1 MIIKAGGH
9 LIDHRSCIQR
19 NCCGVS
25 GLFPDPGPATQVFP
39 HLRVHPWGFLKL
51 CLSEKTHPLELH
63 FEGTDLVVSE
73 EVFHWG
79 WPQPLSW
86 ENSDLSPP
94 FPTPR
99 SSGMNPVLIVSKN
112 CPAIPDKNLCLFLL
126 FKNHFQGPEQWAA
139 LYSSSVFLSPHFTLL
154 TLLVPRGRCH
164 TFAFEVFAVNA
175 RSQVL
180 TI

>member
-1 MIIKAGGH
+1 MHSKQLLWCLGIISWS
-9 LIDHRSCIQR
+9 RSCHP
-19 NCCGVS
+19 GVS
-25 GLFPDPGPATQVFP
+25 SSQGSPLRFPQIVSFREDPPTGA
-39 HLRVHPWGFLKL
+39 
-51 CLSEKTHPLELH
+51 
-63 FEGTDLVVSE
+63 EGTDLVVSE

-99 SSGMNPVLIVSKN
+99 SSGMNPVLIISKN

>member
-9 LIDHRSCIQR
+9 LIDHRSCIQS
-19 NCCGVS
+19 NCSGIS

-51 CLSEKTHPLELH
+51 CLSEKTHPLGLH

-99 SSGMNPVLIVSKN
+99 FSGESRRIQ
-112 CPAIPDKNLCLFLL
+112 PAFRHEPRSHYLQELPSYPRQEFV
-126 FKNHFQGPEQWAA
+126 FVFAFQKSFSGSWT
-139 LYSSSVFLSPHFTLL
+139 VGCL
-154 TLLVPRGRCH
+154 TLFIHLPRPPYHFIDSACS
-164 TFAFEVFAVNA
+164 T
-175 RSQVL
+175 
-180 TI
+180 

>member
-9 LIDHRSCIQR
+9 LIDHRSCIQSS
-19 NCCGVS
+19 CSGIS

-86 ENSDLSPP
+86 ENSNLSPP

-99 SSGMNPVLIVSKN
+99 SSGMNPVLIISKN
-112 CPAIPDKNLCLFLL
+112 CPPSQTRICVCFAFQKSFSGSWTVGCFILFTV
-126 FKNHFQGPEQWAA
+126 
-139 LYSSSVFLSPHFTLL
+139 SLSPHFTLL
-154 TLLVPRGRCH
+154 ILLVPRGRCH
-164 TFAFEVFAVNA
+164 AFAFEVFAVNA